1 MRNLLSFCLGRIL
14 STSEIRDLFDV
25 SATSLVRDLPSSF
38 SVRIYSGAPYGTVVC
53 NVTTRLFPEGRPPR
67 NFRHRV
73 ALTGSDAARF
83 QLTDGGELLA
93 VGEYPALSGETGDE
107 YSVNITSLGDDET
120 THVART
126 VQLRLLVSRENT
138 SPPRFI
144 RKSPALTGGD
154 DGSYFADAYRYAAD
168 GTPLRMRQIISVSDD
183 DVDDY
188 NRLVT
193 FSVHCRGGRR
203 WSRRRSADYDAKY
216 LSIDPVTGQLS
227 SGRVLRVALS
237 DVMRVNIVAANSV
250 ASPSLTSSVD
260 LTVYVCDVPGET
272 HPGLCQSVL
281 QFCLYTA
288 MVLTK

>member
-1 MRNLLSFCLGRIL
+1 
-14 STSEIRDLFDV
+14 V
-25 SATSLVRDLPSSF
+25 
-38 SVRIYSGAPYGTVVC
+38 VVC
-53 NVTTRLFPEGRPPR
+53 NVTTRLFPEGRLPR
-67 NFRHRV
+67 SFRHRV
-73 ALTGSDAARF
+73 ALTGRDAARF

-93 VGEYPALSGETGDE
+93 VGEYPALSGQIGDE
-107 YSVNITSLGDDET
+107 YTVNIASLGDDQT
-120 THVART
+120 THIART

-138 SPPRFI
+138 SPPRFTP
-144 RKSPALTGGD
+144 KSPALIGGD

-193 FSVHCRGGRR
+193 FSVHCRGVRR
-203 WSRRRSADYDAKY
+203 WQRRRSANYDAKY

-227 SGRVLRVALS
+227 SGRVLRAALS

-250 ASPSLTSSVD
+250 ASPSLTASVD

-272 HPGLCQSVL
+272 HLND
-281 QFCLYTA
+281 FCDAVYNGDDFDKMNCRHKLA
-288 MVLTK
+288 AKN